1 MINSHY
7 TRVDKAALSRSAD
20 VPSSILADV
29 QGRRG
34 ALDGRVRALAPGMR
48 LCGPAL
54 TVEVRPGDNLMIHA
68 ALVLAQPGDVMVI
81 DGKADTTSA
90 LMGELMCAHARAAQI
105 AGIVVDGAVR
115 DVAALRTGSMPVF
128 ACASNPN
135 GPTRTQGGRIGH
147 AISAGG
153 VSIEPGD
160 LVVGDDDG
168 VVVVRRADVD
178 TVLAAAQ
185 DKIASEQ
192 KRMQDIREGRLL
204 YGWLEG
210 ALKTAGALPAGTS
223 LADMVEE
230 FKAAGSR

>member
-7 TRVDKAALSRSAD
+7 TRVDKAALARCAD
-20 VPSSILADV
+20 VPTSILADV

-34 ALDGRVRALAPGMR
+34 ALDGRVRALSPDIR

-68 ALVLAQPGDVMVI
+68 ALVLAQPGDVLVI
-81 DGKADTTSA
+81 DGKANTTSA

-105 AGIVVDGAVR
+105 AGIVIDGAVR
-115 DVAALRTGSMPVF
+115 DLAALRAGDMPVF

-147 AISAGG
+147 PISAGG

-168 VVVVRRADVD
+168 VVIVPKSDVD
-178 TVLAAAQ
+178 TVLDAAQ
-185 DKIASEQ
+185 DKIASER
-192 KRMQDIREGRLL
+192 KRMQDIREGRLV

-210 ALKTAGALPAGTS
+210 ALKTTGALPAGTS
-223 LADMVEE
+223 LADLIEA
-230 FKAAGSR
+230 FRAAASR